1 MKPKNDLKNILKL
14 LKSKKKVKEIIKES
28 LQLLNDEKIFLKKT
42 DTKSF

>member
-14 LKSKKKVKEIIKES
+14 FKSKKKVKEIIKES
-28 LQLLNDEKIFLKKT
+28 LQLLNDEKIFLKKI